1 MKKSTKIIIIS
12 IICVVVLLLLGALGY
27 FIYIKS
33 TYISK
38 DVVKEIILN
47 DTKLNEKDVTFKDID
62 LDLDDGLHVYDV
74 EFYYNRVEYSY
85 EIDAKTGKIITSD
98 FINNSLNNNSENS
111 NTTSND
117 NSTNTEKNDSKNY
130 ITKEE
135 ARDIAINDAGFSLD
149 SVTLIKAEFDY
160 DNGIAIYEVEFVNG
174 NLEYDYEINAITKE
188 IVSKKQERR

>member
-12 IICVVVLLLLGALGY
+12 IVCVVAILLLGTLGY

-33 TYISK
+33 AYISK
-38 DVVKEIILN
+38 DVVKEIVLN

-62 LDLDDGLHVYDV
+62 LDIDDGLHVYDV

-98 FINNSLNNNSENS
+98 FINNNLNSVPENS
-111 NTTSND
+111 KIDSDND
-117 NSTNTEKNDSKNY
+117 TNTSY

-135 ARDIAINDAGFSLD
+135 ARNIAISDAGFSLD
-149 SVTLIKAEFDY
+149 NVSLIKVEFDY
-160 DNGIAIYEVEFVNG
+160 DNGLAIYEVEFINN

>member
-12 IICVVVLLLLGALGY
+12 IVCVVVLLLLGVLGY
-27 FIYIKS
+27 FIYLKS

-47 DTKLNEKDVTFKDID
+47 DTKLNEKDITFKDID
-62 LDLDDGLHVYDV
+62 LDIDDGLHVYDV
-74 EFYYNRVEYSY
+74 EFYYNKVEYSY

-98 FINNSLNNNSENS
+98 FINTSLNNTPENGN
-111 NTTSND
+111 NTPNA
-117 NSTNTEKNDSKNY
+117 NANEKNKNY

-135 ARDIAINDAGFSLD
+135 ARDVAISDAGFTLD
-149 SVTLIKAEFDY
+149 TVTVIKAEFDY
-160 DNGIAIYEVEFVNG
+160 DNGLAVYEVEFIN
-174 NLEYDYEINAITKE
+174 NNIEYEYEINAISKE